1 MNKCLFKYF
10 WGFNMKQEENASKSQ
25 FKVNTTS
32 NSQDEVKKDSDSQD
46 NLKISTKEKIFN
58 AALDLFS
65 LKGFSDVPV
74 REIAKQAGIREGS
87 IYNHYKNKEAILEAI
102 IDEFKK
108 ELGQASLPDD
118 ETASLMEEGPEVFFT
133 NGAQI
138 FLASINTPQF
148 GKIWRLV
155 LMESY
160 RNDKVRDFF
169 KKEVMG
175 EPLAGWEEVF
185 KLMMEKKMIK
195 SANPRTLAYEYW
207 SFVIFLIF
215 DYTVL
220 NYEEDFE
227 SYLEGGMEKMNH
239 HTQLLLEAVK
249 IKDKQSRLNF

>member
-1 MNKCLFKYF
+1 
-10 WGFNMKQEENASKSQ
+10 MKQEENASKSQ
-25 FKVNTTS
+25 DEINTTS
-32 NSQDEVKKDSDSQD
+32 DSQDEVKNDSDSQD

-58 AALDLFS
+58 AAVDLFS

-108 ELGQASLPDD
+108 ELGQASLPDK

-133 NGAQI
+133 KGAQI
-138 FLASINTPQF
+138 FLDSINTPQF

-160 RNDKVRDFF
+160 RNDKIRDFF
-169 KKEVMG
+169 KKEVLE
-175 EPLAGWEEVF
+175 EPLTGWEEVF
-185 KLMMEKKMIK
+185 KLMMENKMIK

-207 SFVIFLIF
+207 SFAIFLIF
-215 DYTVL
+215 NYTVVD
-220 NYEEDFE
+220 YEEDFE
-227 SYLEGGMEKMNH
+227 SYLEGGIEKMNH
-239 HTQLLLEAVK
+239 HTQLLLEAVR
-249 IKDKQSRLNF
+249 IKDKQSTLKF